1 MHPNRESSC
10 FQKGVENHTK
20 LIYTNLVG
28 FYVLLWLLSSEKYAL
43 NLRFFVY
50 RGSQA
55 RPGRHA
61 AANLSAIDFS
71 EGRPAKDDL
80 PISRHRRMRQPDNT
94 AEADRC
100 LTTS

>member
-43 NLRFFVY
+43 NLWFFV
-50 RGSQA
+50 
-55 RPGRHA
+55 
-61 AANLSAIDFS
+61 
-71 EGRPAKDDL
+71 
-80 PISRHRRMRQPDNT
+80 
-94 AEADRC
+94 
-100 LTTS
+100 